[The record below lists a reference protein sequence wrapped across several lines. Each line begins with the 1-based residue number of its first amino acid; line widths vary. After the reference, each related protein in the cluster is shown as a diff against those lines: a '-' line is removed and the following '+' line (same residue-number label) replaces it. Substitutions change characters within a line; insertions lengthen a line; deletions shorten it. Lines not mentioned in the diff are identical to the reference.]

1 MTMRT
6 VKRIR
11 RIGEQQSGVE
21 FVLELEVNQNE
32 VVMAGAGVT
41 APAQSINTQARYGYP
56 VRQSEPRRA
65 ESIAIQWFKQKIR
78 VLAEDN
84 YSVCLH

>member
-1 MTMRT
+1 
-6 VKRIR
+6 
-11 RIGEQQSGVE
+11 VE

-56 VRQSEPRRA
+56 VRQSEPRRT
-65 ESIAIQWFKQKIR
+65 EFIAIQAKDTTSRYLLGIIT
-78 VLAEDN
+78 A
-84 YSVCLH
+84 SVCINQGTFCDEQ